1 LMVSFVTRTRAIC
14 GAKAGL
20 RFACVPLL

>member
-20 RFACVPLL
+20 RFACVLLP